1 MPDRAT
7 ARRASPLSL
16 ARLAAPVIL
25 ALPLALP
32 MALPAAAQPY
42 TPTQQPY
49 APPPQ
54 TQRPSAPETPAQAHA
69 RVERQI
75 KRLHDDLRITPDQA
89 ERWEAFANVMRANA
103 DHMDALYQER
113 AKSFDT
119 MSALDSMRSYQH
131 IVQAH
136 AEDLQRLVPA
146 FGELYESLSPQQKQT
161 ADRLFRYRDRS
172 GMNRQVPHS

>member
-7 ARRASPLSL
+7 ARRASPLLL

-32 MALPAAAQPY
+32 IALPAAAQPY
-42 TPTQQPY
+42 SPT
-49 APPPQ
+49 PQ
-54 TQRPSAPETPAQAHA
+54 TQRPSAPETPAQARA
-69 RVERQI
+69 RVENQI

-89 ERWEAFANVMRANA
+89 QRWDAFASVMRANA
-103 DHMDALYQER
+103 DHMDSLYQER

-119 MSALDSMRSYQH
+119 MSAVDSMRSYQR